1 MLSEHELDLLMQE
14 LKISEVGQR
23 VIKYIRSSPP
33 SHRVGTNGKN
43 MPVEYTSRK
52 MGVMIQTESYMV
64 ELAGAHEMDHDP
76 EVLEFYDQ
84 PPLDGESIND
94 YCLQL
99 TLKQEIQEL
108 IARIRDSPPSPN
120 PHGNKGNINVWYPSK
135 KMGGIIQAESLK
147 VELPPSFLEL
157 EYSSEYEED
166 F

>member
-1 MLSEHELDLLMQE
+1 
-14 LKISEVGQR
+14 
-23 VIKYIRSSPP
+23 
-33 SHRVGTNGKN
+33 

-52 MGVMIQTESYMV
+52 MGVMIQTESYKV

-99 TLKQEIQEL
+99 TFKQEIQEL

-120 PHGNKGNINVWYPSK
+120 PHGNKGNINVWYHSK
-135 KMGGIIQAESLK
+135 KMGGIIRAESHLI
-147 VELPPSFLEL
+147 EFSPSILEL
-157 EYSSEYEED
+157 GPSCEYEED